1 MINSAAFFRATGNLR
16 FYTCPFLSLL
26 IPVTPMSKYGLLLI
40 IDCLGKNFKKFK
52 LK

>member
-1 MINSAAFFRATGNLR
+1 MTNSAVFRVSGNLR